1 MTRKY
6 MKPAFGDAAIELRD
20 RKTWLQNAF
29 DIPELQASQET
40 AIETLISGNGLF
52 ILNIVIMFFF

>member
-1 MTRKY
+1 

-29 DIPELQASQET
+29 DKPELQASEET
-40 AIETLISGNGLF
+40 AIE
-52 ILNIVIMFFF
+52 NIN